1 MDYSISCRWV
11 MVLYETV
18 INSTFAFLIGL
29 VLFLT
34 SKEGMKQD
42 ILVDFLF
49 YVIVTPVVTTSMQRI
64 MFISENALKINDTL
78 ARINSILNIEP
89 LREANKNEVPNGSS
103 VEVEDVKY
111 QYKEDSKPALNH
123 LSLKADKDEMIV
135 LVGPSGK
142 WKNNDCGV
150 DFSFL

>member
-1 MDYSISCRWV
+1 M
-11 MVLYETV
+11 
-18 INSTFAFLIGL
+18 
-29 VLFLT
+29 
-34 SKEGMKQD
+34 
-42 ILVDFLF
+42 F

-111 QYKEDSKPALNH
+111 QYKEDSKTCV
-123 LSLKADKDEMIV
+123 E
-135 LVGPSGK
+135 
-142 WKNNDCGV
+142 
-150 DFSFL
+150 SFEFESR